1 MPSRLPSEVR
11 RRLEPIRLVILDV
24 DGVLTDGVL
33 VYSDS
38 GEAMKRFHVRDG
50 LGVRLLL
57 GAGIDVGVISGRA
70 SLAVE
75 NRCRELGVR
84 GELVVQGSRD
94 KSADMD
100 ALEGLTGTTDQQVLF
115 VGDDLPDL
123 PVLRR
128 AGFSACPADAV
139 PEVAAACDL
148 VCRSI
153 GGEGVVREVAELVLK
168 AQGGWM
174 GQVGEWLPGSGD
186 GEISD
191 QG

>member
-1 MPSRLPSEVR
+1 MPSSLPSEVR

-24 DGVLTDGVL
+24 DGVLTDGIL

-50 LGVRLLL
+50 LGMRLLL
-57 GAGIDVGVISGRA
+57 NAGIDIGVITGRSSG
-70 SLAVE
+70 AVA

-84 GELVVQGSRD
+84 EDLVIQGSRD

-100 ALEGLTGTTDQQVLF
+100 TLEALIGVTDAEVLF
-115 VGDDLPDL
+115 AGDDLPDL

-139 PEVAAACDL
+139 PEVAATCDL
-148 VCRSI
+148 VCRAA
-153 GGEGVVREVAELVLK
+153 GGEGVVRELAELVLK
-168 AQGGWM
+168 AQGKWM
-174 GQVGEWLPGSGD
+174 DQVGDWLASAKN
-186 GEISD
+186 ESEAR
-191 QG
+191 